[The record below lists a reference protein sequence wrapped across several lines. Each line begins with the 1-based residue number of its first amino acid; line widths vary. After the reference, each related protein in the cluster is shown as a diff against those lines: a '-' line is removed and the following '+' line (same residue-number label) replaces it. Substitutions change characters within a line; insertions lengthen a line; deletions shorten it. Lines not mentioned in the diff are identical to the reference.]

1 MTSRAI
7 RLQCQ
12 QTVTA
17 SQSALA
23 TTTAAATTLVMYVS
37 THWPMAHGHKPEPT
51 LMAKPQ
57 AITRAGR
64 LQCQQTV
71 TASRS
76 APRITMAV
84 LLTLVM
90 YVSTAGTEPHGH
102 KPEPTSTAKPQL
114 TPRDL
119 RLRCQQT
126 VTTSP
131 SAPNATTATAAWLVM
146 YVSTA
151 GTEPHGHKLGPTST
165 AKRPRTNRAIRLQ
178 CQQTELASLLV
189 PS

>member
-51 LMAKPQ
+51 LTAKPQ

-84 LLTLVM
+84 LLMLVM
-90 YVSTAGTEPHGH
+90 YVSIAGTEPHGH
-102 KPEPTSTAKPQL
+102 KPEQTLTVKPVSTG
-114 TPRDL
+114 RDL
-119 RLRCQQT
+119 PLRCHQMAT
-126 VTTSP
+126 ASP
-131 SAPNATTATAAWLVM
+131 SAPA
-146 YVSTA
+146 
-151 GTEPHGHKLGPTST
+151 
-165 AKRPRTNRAIRLQ
+165 
-178 CQQTELASLLV
+178 
-189 PS
+189 